1 MISVLTLVKNRED
14 HLRRLIEG
22 LERSAAP
29 PAELIIVDMG
39 DVAIVPPSV
48 SFPLKLDRLAGEGLP
63 LAAARN
69 RAASQAS
76 HEHLLFLDVDC
87 IPSRELLAR
96 MDETLAS
103 HDGLICPEVLYLG
116 PDDMGP
122 GDWSETVLYASGK
135 SHPVRRFPN
144 SGIAEEPNA
153 GLFWSLAFGVR
164 RATFLRLGGFDEAF
178 QGYGAEDTDLGFAA
192 RAAGLEL
199 LFLGGAPAFHQHHG
213 VTRLP
218 LQHFADIV
226 RNATVFRRK
235 WGRWPMEGWLRE
247 FRQMGL
253 IEWSLTEL
261 TVIRSPS
268 PDQIAAATDESAA
281 F

>member
-1 MISVLTLVKNRED
+1 MISILTLVKNRED

-22 LERSAAP
+22 LERSAVL
-29 PAELIIVDMG
+29 PAELIIVDMS
-39 DVAIVPPSV
+39 DVAIIPPSV
-48 SFPLKLDRLAGEGLP
+48 SFPLKLHRLEGAGLP

-69 RAASQAS
+69 LAASQADS
-76 HEHLLFLDVDC
+76 EHLLFLDVDC
-87 IPSRELLAR
+87 IPSRELVACMDEALAR
-96 MDETLAS
+96 
-103 HDGLICPEVLYLG
+103 HDGLICTEVLYLG
-116 PDDMGP
+116 PGDVGA
-122 GDWSETVLYASGK
+122 GDWLESALVASGK
-135 SHPVRRFPN
+135 RHPVRRFPQ
-144 SGIAEEPNA
+144 SGIVTEANA

-164 RATFLRLGGFDEAF
+164 RSTFFQLGGFDEAF
-178 QGYGAEDTDLGFAA
+178 QGYGAEDTDFGFAA
-192 RAAGLEL
+192 QAAGLEL
-199 LFLGGAPAFHQHHG
+199 LFMGGAPAFHQHHG
-213 VTRLP
+213 VTKPP

-261 TVIRSPS
+261 NVIQSPS
-268 PDQIAAATDESAA
+268 SAQIAVATDESAA